1 MKLENGEFSMI
12 DSMIEQTISVVEN
25 LEKRLHEIGEKQK
38 YTPSLGRFHKTFC
51 QQKVAG
57 RKFTVQFY
65 QNLKQQNSTLN

>member
-38 YTPSLGRFHKTFC
+38 IMEKKLE
-51 QQKVAG
+51 KV
-57 RKFTVQFY
+57 
-65 QNLKQQNSTLN
+65 NLTKIKEKPIAICASAH

>member
-38 YTPSLGRFHKTFC
+38 SWK
-51 QQKVAG
+51 KA
-57 RKFTVQFY
+57 RKDTC
-65 QNLKQQNSTLN
+65 N

>member
-38 YTPSLGRFHKTFC
+38 IMEKKLEKIHVTKIKEKSIAICASAH
-51 QQKVAG
+51 
-57 RKFTVQFY
+57 
-65 QNLKQQNSTLN
+65 

>member
-38 YTPSLGRFHKTFC
+38 IMEKKLE
-51 QQKVAG
+51 KVHLTKIKEKSIVICA
-57 RKFTVQFY
+57 
-65 QNLKQQNSTLN
+65 SAH